1 MIHKEDIDKIFEAAR
16 VEEVVGDYVT
26 LKKRGANLIGLC
38 PFHDEKTPSFY
49 VSPVKGIYKCFGC
62 GKGGHAINF
71 VMEKELMSYPDALRH
86 LAKKYNI
93 QITEEEQSP
102 EQIQTQNDRESLF
115 VVSSFAQKRFSE
127 NLYHTD
133 EGKSIGLGYFNER
146 GFREDI
152 IQKFQL
158 GYSMNN
164 RSAFTDAAIHTGYK
178 LEYLV
183 KAGLTIEYK
192 AHPDPPEGRENPLT
206 IPTDG
211 TAVGG
216 SSPSGR
222 LGGAS
227 YMDRFWGRVMFP
239 VHNVTGRVIAFGGRT
254 LRTDKKTAKYINSP
268 ETDIY
273 HKSDV
278 LYGIFFAKK
287 EIIAQDNCFLVEG
300 YTDVISMH
308 QSGIENVVASS
319 GTSLTVG
326 QIKLIRRFTNN
337 ITILYDGDNA
347 GIKASFR
354 GIDLILEEG
363 MNVKV
368 LLFPDGEDP
377 DSYSKRVT
385 SEELKTFIKGNSKD
399 FISFKTNLLMGDVQN
414 DPIKKAGLIKE
425 IVESIALIPEA
436 IYRSVYVKE
445 CSRIMDVEEQI
456 LLSELNKIRSKKF
469 NEKSNQHLSPNLHQN
484 TNENKITE
492 FVINEEKKQVLDASA
507 EHQER
512 DIIRLLLN
520 YGKEIVSVDS
530 DELDE
535 EKRPLQIEISLAA
548 IIIHELQGDNIV
560 LENLLYN
567 DIYREFVEQLNS
579 EKVPDYNYFLNH
591 ESMDIC
597 SLTVDL
603 ISSPYS
609 LSKWEQH
616 GIFPTMEKDIL
627 KKSLYHAVFAL
638 KIRKLEMMIHD
649 NQKRLKENPPEEELM
664 TLVQVQRQLQEAKK
678 TFAALLGRIV
688 LK

>member
-26 LKKRGANLIGLC
+26 LKKRGVNLIGLC

-93 QITEEEQSP
+93 QIVEEEQSP
-102 EQIQTQNDRESLF
+102 EQLQSQNDRESLF
-115 VVSSFAQKRFSE
+115 VVSSFAQKNFSE
-127 NLYHTD
+127 NLYNTD
-133 EGKSIGLGYFNER
+133 EGKSIGLGYFKER

-158 GYSMNN
+158 GYCLTN
-164 RSAFTDAAIHTGYK
+164 RSAFTDIAIKTGYK
-178 LEYLV
+178 SEYLV
-183 KAGLTIEYK
+183 KAGLTLEYK
-192 AHPDPPEGRENPLT
+192 NEQSRETGERRTEEGEASQTQLPTPNSKPP
-206 IPTDG
+206 
-211 TAVGG
+211 A
-216 SSPSGR
+216 
-222 LGGAS
+222 
-227 YMDRFWGRVMFP
+227 YFDRFWGRVMFP
-239 VHNVTGRVIAFGGRT
+239 IHNATGRVIAFGGRT

-377 DSYSKRVT
+377 DSYSKRVS
-385 SEELKTFIKGNSKD
+385 SEELKTFIKNNSKD

-445 CSRIMDVEEQI
+445 CSRIMDMEEQI

-469 NEKSNQHLSPNLHQN
+469 NEKSNSHN
-484 TNENKITE
+484 TTAPANTE
-492 FVINEEKKQVLDASA
+492 SDVVEALQIEEKKQLLDASA

-520 YGKEIVSVDS
+520 YGNKNVVVDGEET
-530 DELDE
+530 DE
-535 EKRPLQIEISLAA
+535 KNQPVQIEIPLAA
-548 IIIHELQGDNIV
+548 LAIHELQHDNIV
-560 LENLLYN
+560 FENALYN
-567 DIYREFVEQLNS
+567 SIYIEFVQHLDN
-579 EKVPDYNYFLNH
+579 EKVPDYNYFISH
-591 ESMDIC
+591 ENTAISY
-597 SLTVDL
+597 LTVDL
-603 ISSPYS
+603 ISSPYF
-609 LSKWEQH
+609 LSNWEQH
-616 GIFPTMEKDIL
+616 SIYTTMEEDVL
-627 KKSLYHAVFAL
+627 KKSLYHAVYAL
-638 KIRKLEMMIHD
+638 KSRRLEMMIHD
-649 NQKRLKENPPEEELM
+649 IQKLLKENPPDEEMM
-664 TLVQVQRQLQEAKK
+664 TLMQTQHQLLKTKK
-678 TFAALLGRIV
+678 ELNVLLGRIV
-688 LK
+688 VK